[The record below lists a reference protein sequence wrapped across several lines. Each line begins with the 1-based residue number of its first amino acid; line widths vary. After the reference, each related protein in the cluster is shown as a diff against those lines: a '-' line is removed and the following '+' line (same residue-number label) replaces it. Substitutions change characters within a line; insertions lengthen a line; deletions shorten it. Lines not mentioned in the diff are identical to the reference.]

1 MAEKLLVQLE
11 DSVGNIYYLH
21 TSADVVFCEDGISVQ
36 TKLAQKIEKA
46 DIIQNATTASTTKVV
61 SASVAKNLQD
71 QINEQNTKL
80 IYGFNDA
87 VTKATSAQIYD
98 YSNIYIQGKIAIIN
112 LSVNIGRTSD
122 LTQWNETIIG
132 TISTLKPKYQCVSV
146 VSCQS
151 TGLCADIVL
160 NTDGTI
166 KLGTRNFT
174 LPKDEFIRGQI
185 VYVLN

>member
-71 QINEQNTKL
+71 QINEQNTNMKQGGIRL
-80 IYGFNDA
+80 IPWDQVNSSTINFA
-87 VTKATSAQIYD
+87 D
-98 YSNIYIQGKIAIIN
+98 YSHPLKIFWINGWDSSLKGLTPTPNSSDFWCVLHIPCCMNITPSSDDISYIKQIWLG
-112 LSVNIGRTSD
+112 LSGNRLFTRSYWKTKG
-122 LTQWNETIIG
+122 WNTFVE
-132 TISTLKPKYQCVSV
+132 K
-146 VSCQS
+146 
-151 TGLCADIVL
+151 
-160 NTDGTI
+160 
-166 KLGTRNFT
+166 
-174 LPKDEFIRGQI
+174 
-185 VYVLN
+185 